1 MVPIIAWP
9 ILKNPVKIPRN
20 ESPRICK
27 CDLSFSQKG
36 NLSST
41 GSPHILKWTTIST
54 VNCWRR
60 ISSVYVNQSPLAYP
74 GIRAA
79 LKMALLL
86 HHLLFWDSIH
96 SNNSLFGVQCCGVP
110 HCGWLPCWLLET
122 STAKNYAHELL
133 TKLPVLTSHCT
144 SCALLQES
152 PNIINYSPKIINY
165 SPNIIPVRT
174 L

>member
-1 MVPIIAWP
+1 MNWKITTTKLHMVPIIAWP

-54 VNCWRR
+54 VNCWRH
-60 ISSVYVNQSPLAYP
+60 ISSVYVKQSPLAYP

-79 LKMALLL
+79 LKMAFTLASSTILGF
-86 HHLLFWDSIH
+86 HLFQQFTFRGAMLWSP
-96 SNNSLFGVQCCGVP
+96 SLWMV
-110 HCGWLPCWLLET
+110 
-122 STAKNYAHELL
+122 
-133 TKLPVLTSHCT
+133 
-144 SCALLQES
+144 ALLAAGN
-152 PNIINYSPKIINY
+152 PPLPKTMRMNCWQNCLCWPEKMHIMCPIARK
-165 SPNIIPVRT
+165 S
-174 L
+174 